1 MRLVNLKLSIAFWT
15 ANLKFTPPTAL
26 LAEVTGHVTSDEVI
40 LVRRAVVVFTVCP
53 LLWSADSAS
62 TGASTDPGTFLPS
75 LPPVSLGVNSASTL
89 QTLLA
94 TTATALVC
102 TAVALV
108 MK

>member
-1 MRLVNLKLSIAFWT
+1 MHFWT
-15 ANLKFTPPTAL
+15 ANLKFTAPTAL
-26 LAEVTGHVTSDEVI
+26 LAEVTGHVTSDEVM
-40 LVRRAVVVFTVCP
+40 LVHRAVVVFTVCP

-75 LPPVSLGVNSASTL
+75 QPVTLAVSSASTL

-94 TTATALVC
+94 TAATALVC

>member
-1 MRLVNLKLSIAFWT
+1 LHFWT
-15 ANLKFTPPTAL
+15 ANLKFTAPAAL
-26 LAEVTGHVTSDEVI
+26 LAELTGHVTSDEVI

-62 TGASTDPGTFLPS
+62 TGASKDAETFPPS
-75 LPPVSLGVNSASTL
+75 QPPVSRGVNSASTL

-94 TTATALVC
+94 TTAIALVC
-102 TAVALV
+102 TAVAPV